1 MKKFLKLFVAITTIC
16 VMLTACNSKTN
27 VNNNNNNNSNVI
39 NNNNVN
45 NQTSQ
50 TNQNEKVPEDEN
62 VITNPVNENFEMST
76 ALTAMDAV
84 VADTNLTKLSDSE
97 IKEKYNFGKY
107 EGLEKLVAS
116 NETEDG
122 VSEIAM
128 VKLGDMEQSSDI
140 LLMFIDRINDLKEK
154 YADNPEM
161 IKLLTTQ
168 DSYIIKQQ
176 AGVAVMIIG
185 DSAKEIEAEF
195 DKNFK

>member
-1 MKKFLKLFVAITTIC
+1 MKRVLKLFIAIITIC
-16 VMLTACNSKTN
+16 VMLTACNNSKTDL
-27 VNNNNNNNSNVI
+27 NNNNNNANL
-39 NNNNVN
+39 N
-45 NQTSQ
+45 NQNSE
-50 TNQNEKVPEDEN
+50 NAEDEN
-62 VITNPVNENFEMST
+62 VITNPVNETFEKST

-97 IKEKYNFGKY
+97 VKEKYNFGKY

-116 NETEDG
+116 NETEEG

-185 DSAKEIEAEF
+185 DNAKEIEAEF